1 MRRYLYLGRVFSEA
15 SHTSQAIHITHPSFF
30 PLSVHNLQKKE
41 SFSFDHLISMKKPGE
56 TAFVRILRDG
66 KEHAFNVSLNFT
78 EQQPLVPYKF
88 LPSYYIVAGFVF
100 VPLSKPYVDKSS
112 DICECVLN
120 MAAKKAGEQVVIISQ
135 VFSDAI
141 NEDYTFFDDF
151 EVKKLNGVEVVNL
164 KHLIELVEKCCTED
178 LRFDLEG
185 GYVIVLNNKSAK
197 EATSLVLERN
207 GIPSAKSTDLQ

>member
-1 MRRYLYLGRVFSEA
+1 LA
-15 SHTSQAIHITHPSFF
+15 
-30 PLSVHNLQKKE
+30 VHNLQKKE

>member
-1 MRRYLYLGRVFSEA
+1 
-15 SHTSQAIHITHPSFF
+15 
-30 PLSVHNLQKKE
+30 
-41 SFSFDHLISMKKPGE
+41 MKKPGE

-78 EQQPLVPYKF
+78 VSHQLFSVTFVCYLFLYVTLSATNIICIYSSQEQQPLVPYKF

-135 VFSDAI
+135 VCVYFL
-141 NEDYTFFDDF
+141 F
-151 EVKKLNGVEVVNL
+151 
-164 KHLIELVEKCCTED
+164 
-178 LRFDLEG
+178 
-185 GYVIVLNNKSAK
+185 
-197 EATSLVLERN
+197 
-207 GIPSAKSTDLQ
+207 